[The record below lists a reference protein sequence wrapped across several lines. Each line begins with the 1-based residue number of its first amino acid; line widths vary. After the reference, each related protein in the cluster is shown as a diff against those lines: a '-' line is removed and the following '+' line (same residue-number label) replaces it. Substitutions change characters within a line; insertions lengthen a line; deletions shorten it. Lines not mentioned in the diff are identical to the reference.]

1 MSDAPTPSPADMPS
15 AVDVAPDAETA
26 PAVETVAEADT
37 APADAAQTETVP
49 EQETGTDWKAEARKW
64 ESRAK
69 ANKAAQDQLAAL
81 NKVLNPDTES
91 DAVPDVDAL
100 TAQLADRDK
109 AVQQAKAETAI
120 IRTAYKHGADPDAL
134 TDSRRFMEAVNEL
147 DPASDTFSDD
157 LTNLI
162 AETVKDH
169 PHLAARPRTTR
180 SGNETGGG
188 NNHIELDPA
197 KLADMAGERKS
208 KPIIF

>member
-1 MSDAPTPSPADMPS
+1 MSDAPTPADMP
-15 AVDVAPDAETA
+15 AQAADVAPDAET
-26 PAVETVAEADT
+26 PAVVETAAETPATDT
-37 APADAAQTETVP
+37 AAP
-49 EQETGTDWKAEARKW
+49 EQETESGTDWKAEARKW

-69 ANKAAQDQLAAL
+69 ANKTAQDQLAAL
-81 NKVLNPDTES
+81 NKVLNPDTDE
-91 DAVPDVDAL
+91 DAAPDVDAL
-100 TAQLADRDK
+100 TAQLAERDK

-134 TDSRRFMEAVNEL
+134 TDSRRFMDAVAEL
-147 DPASDTFSDD
+147 DPASDDFSDA
-157 LTNLI
+157 LTTLI
-162 AETVKDH
+162 ADTVKDH

-197 KLADMAGERKS
+197 KLAEQAANRKS